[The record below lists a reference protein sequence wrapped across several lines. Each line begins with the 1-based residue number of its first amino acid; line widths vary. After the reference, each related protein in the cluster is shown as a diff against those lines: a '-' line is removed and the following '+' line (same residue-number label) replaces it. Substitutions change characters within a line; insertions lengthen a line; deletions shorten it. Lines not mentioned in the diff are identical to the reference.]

1 MAKGMIRPSSAAT
14 RRKGDVAG
22 HLNGLDS
29 TMTRMLGYGNAP
41 SSNSRAGKITNTRSA
56 GNSGAFKPKMST
68 NKNQTMGAFQG
79 YDTNPIQSQTHQPV
93 QNQTTTQDYL
103 NSMMDPNLINK
114 NQPHGNQGHERKAS
128 QERQTKSK

>member
-1 MAKGMIRPSSAAT
+1 MAKGMVRPSSAAT
-14 RRKGDVAG
+14 RRKGDAVG

-29 TMTRMLGYGNAP
+29 TMTRMLGYGNQP

-79 YDTNPIQSQTHQPV
+79 YDTDPIQSHTHQP
-93 QNQTTTQDYL
+93 QNQNTTQYYL
-103 NSMMDPNLINK
+103 NSMIGPNLINK
-114 NQPHGNQGHERKAS
+114 N
-128 QERQTKSK
+128 